1 MRKRTRGEKDAGGW
15 GRKKKRQNPTII
27 TKTNKPPQQQQ
38 QNLRL
43 RAPNLGKHKAGFMSD
58 KLSNSLWWEKRNADA
73 LELMPTS
80 S

>member
-1 MRKRTRGEKDAGGW
+1 MQGGGGE
-15 GRKKKRQNPTII
+15 KKRQNPTTI
-27 TKTNKPPQQQQ
+27 TKTNNPPQQ

-43 RAPNLGKHKAGFMSD
+43 REPNLGKHKAGFMSD